1 MADWRERLLQFWNR
15 FEGRQKYALIGGFLA
30 LIALIVGISF
40 WYGSKPEMVPL
51 YTNLESKDA
60 GEIVASLKESGI
72 EYSLEETRDGT
83 TIYVLPKNVLETR
96 MNLATAGLPR
106 GNKGFEIFDDSK
118 IGTTEFQNRVNY
130 LQAIQGELARTI
142 EQLDKVAKARV
153 HIVMPEDSLYKK
165 NEKPAT
171 ASIMLVIRGDEPL
184 KRREVNGIVNLVAN
198 SVQTLTPNNITVVD
212 ETGKILNEE
221 EDEDLEKQKRMS
233 MQSDLQLKLTKAVR
247 NNLQDNVQSML
258 DDALGE
264 GNAYV
269 RVSVELDFD
278 DKEINRQTFTPV
290 VDDAGIIRSQQ
301 DVSESYNGTST
312 TPGGAAGVESNVP
325 GYVEEEGEANA
336 EYERK
341 ESTKNYEIN
350 EENQKIIASHGSIKR
365 LTVAVLVDDSI
376 TEEQQ
381 EGLVRLVS
389 SAAGIDLD
397 RGDTVSVEVLPFSTD
412 VRERKTLEEIKAEE
426 LRSRTF
432 YMELGFL
439 LLLLSFIA
447 GGFLMYRNKRLR
459 EREIEAEIARREE
472 EERQR
477 LEAERRDLE
486 AQQRAAEEKMTPEE
500 RQSRNEKELIQ
511 SLIDQRPQEV
521 AMLLKTWLAED

>member
-1 MADWRERLLQFWNR
+1 MNE
-15 FEGRQKYALIGGFLA
+15 
-30 LIALIVGISF
+30 
-40 WYGSKPEMVPL
+40 
-51 YTNLESKDA
+51 
-60 GEIVASLKESGI
+60 
-72 EYSLEETRDGT
+72 
-83 TIYVLPKNVLETR
+83 KN
-96 MNLATAGLPR
+96 LPR
-106 GNKGFEIFDDSK
+106 I
-118 IGTTEFQNRVNY
+118 
-130 LQAIQGELARTI
+130 
-142 EQLDKVAKARV
+142 
-153 HIVMPEDSLYKK
+153 
-165 NEKPAT
+165 
-171 ASIMLVIRGDEPL
+171 
-184 KRREVNGIVNLVAN
+184 
-198 SVQTLTPNNITVVD
+198 
-212 ETGKILNEE
+212 
-221 EDEDLEKQKRMS
+221 
-233 MQSDLQLKLTKAVR
+233 
-247 NNLQDNVQSML
+247 
-258 DDALGE
+258 
-264 GNAYV
+264 
-269 RVSVELDFD
+269 
-278 DKEINRQTFTPV
+278 
-290 VDDAGIIRSQQ
+290 
-301 DVSESYNGTST
+301 
-312 TPGGAAGVESNVP
+312 
-325 GYVEEEGEANA
+325 
-336 EYERK
+336 
-341 ESTKNYEIN
+341 
-350 EENQKIIASHGSIKR
+350 
-365 LTVAVLVDDSI
+365 VAVLVDDSI

>member
-233 MQSDLQLKLTKAVR
+233 MQSDLFKIMSNQC
-247 NNLQDNVQSML
+247 SMT
-258 DDALGE
+258 
-264 GNAYV
+264 
-269 RVSVELDFD
+269 RSV
-278 DKEINRQTFTPV
+278 KEMHM
-290 VDDAGIIRSQQ
+290 
-301 DVSESYNGTST
+301 SES
-312 TPGGAAGVESNVP
+312 
-325 GYVEEEGEANA
+325 
-336 EYERK
+336 
-341 ESTKNYEIN
+341 
-350 EENQKIIASHGSIKR
+350 
-365 LTVAVLVDDSI
+365 
-376 TEEQQ
+376 
-381 EGLVRLVS
+381 VS
-389 SAAGIDLD
+389 SSISM
-397 RGDTVSVEVLPFSTD
+397 T
-412 VRERKTLEEIKAEE
+412 RKSIVKH
-426 LRSRTF
+426 
-432 YMELGFL
+432 L
-439 LLLLSFIA
+439 L
-447 GGFLMYRNKRLR
+447 
-459 EREIEAEIARREE
+459 
-472 EERQR
+472 
-477 LEAERRDLE
+477 
-486 AQQRAAEEKMTPEE
+486 
-500 RQSRNEKELIQ
+500 QS
-511 SLIDQRPQEV
+511 
-521 AMLLKTWLAED
+521 

>member
-1 MADWRERLLQFWNR
+1 MADWRERLLQLWNG
-15 FEGRQKYALIGGFLA
+15 FQGRQRYAIIGGI
-30 LIALIVGISF
+30 IALILLVVGVSL

-51 YTNLESKDA
+51 YTNLESRDA
-60 GEIVASLKESGI
+60 GEIVANLRESGVT
-72 EYSLEETRDGT
+72 YSLQETRDGT
-83 TIYVLPKNVLETR
+83 TIYVLPRDVLETR

-106 GNKGFEIFDDSK
+106 GNKGFEIFEDQS
-118 IGTTEFQNRVNY
+118 IGTTEFQNQVNY

-142 EQLDKVAKARV
+142 EQLDKVSKARV

-165 NEKPAT
+165 NERPAT
-171 ASIMLVIRGDEPL
+171 ASIMVVMRGDEPL
-184 KRREVNGIVNLVAN
+184 RRREVNGIVNLVAN
-198 SVQTLTPNNITVVD
+198 SVPTLIPKNITVVD

-221 EDEDLEKQKRMS
+221 EDADLEKQKQMS
-233 MQSDLQLKLTKAVR
+233 MQSDLQLKLTKSVR
-247 NNLQDNVQSML
+247 DSLQENVQSML

-278 DKEINRQTFTPV
+278 DREINRQTFTPV

-301 DVSESYNGTST
+301 SISESYTGTST
-312 TPGGAAGVESNVP
+312 EPGGAAGIESNVP
-325 GYVEEEGEANA
+325 GYVGEEGQANA

-341 ESTKNYEIN
+341 EVTQNYEIN
-350 EENQKIIASHGSIKR
+350 EETQKIISSHGAIKR
-365 LTVAVLVDDSI
+365 LTVAVLVDDDV

-381 EGLVRLVS
+381 EGLIRLIS
-389 SAAGIDLD
+389 SAAGIDLN
-397 RGDTVSVEVLPFSTD
+397 RGDTVSVETMPFSTD
-412 VRERKTLEEIKAEE
+412 VRERKTLEELKAEE
-426 LRSRTF
+426 RRSRVF

-447 GGFLMYRNKRLR
+447 GGFMMYRNKRLK
-459 EREIEAEIARREE
+459 EREIEEEIARREE
-472 EERQR
+472 EERAR

-500 RQSRNEKELIQ
+500 RQNRDERQLIQ
-511 SLIDQRPQEV
+511 TLIDQRPQEV
-521 AMLLKTWLAED
+521 AMLLKTWLNGD